1 MCDPVCRAVF
11 AQMWPKFAAY
21 MTKQAH
27 PQLDPLL
34 KQSKPAWIKDVKLT
48 KCDTISYSVWK
59 LFSNRLPQQTA
70 A

>member
-48 KCDTISYSVWK
+48 K
-59 LFSNRLPQQTA
+59 
-70 A
+70 